1 MSKTYD
7 IIEHL
12 TMIHIE
18 AKNDLAADGKFLESA
33 LMEAKIQGI
42 LHTGA
47 YLLNEEER
55 LAIWK
60 KYGCAHSFVEVFF

>member
-18 AKNDLAADGKFLESA
+18 AKNDLAADGKYKYNLYCFLFWF
-33 LMEAKIQGI
+33 L
-42 LHTGA
+42 
-47 YLLNEEER
+47 
-55 LAIWK
+55 
-60 KYGCAHSFVEVFF
+60 